1 VNRSILI
8 VMCDFLVSAMLSML
22 IGMSP
27 HGQSGRMG
35 KGALLDRGS
44 TAIILDE
51 LRRRGVELEKM
62 RDQLREAQEREG
74 FSDARE
80 AQLKQLL
87 EQLADTMTKSELL
100 EAKLQLHPENAGAL
114 TPAELQKKLEEEIKK
129 RTVAGIRTKETLAE
143 LERMR
148 NSLQSVSGNLAALNT
163 NYAVSRQ
170 QLADTKQ
177 ALEERENKLEH
188 TGEELSK
195 TKQELAVRQNELT
208 ERQRELAG
216 VRTSLDAELARLAEA
231 RTQTQTLESNL
242 SFTRGR
248 LSAAERELA
257 EARSL
262 AEQNRKLAAQREM
275 ETQDVRRQLEDAR
288 RAMQQAVGDY
298 SLVKA
303 ELEKSRTVIATT
315 AEGKALAERNL
326 ALKQG
331 EADTAHAKLE
341 AARKALEEAEE
352 KLRSDVLERYEAA
365 AVRLSMDLNEKR
377 LLLDQ
382 KGGGVFYL
390 PLVRIAGKTVMP
402 AYHKLLFGDAATPL
416 NFDRIDRLD
425 FRVNVSTAPLNEPGT
440 SLRGPLLVFPGE
452 PQLTAIEF
460 TVRGR
465 EPLEALNI
473 DTLKQR
479 GLGDLFLFK
488 PGSFG
493 KESAPI
499 SDRCS
504 LDLGKGVPQLY
515 IRNTGR
521 GSGPELRAE
530 PGDFVITKQ
539 GDFVGI
545 VTGIENFDLGRR
557 QEAKCYVLPADFKWD
572 GAGTIRLDKAANAEY
587 YEDFASGVRKV
598 RAGQRK

>member
-1 VNRSILI
+1 MNRSVLI

-27 HGQSGRMG
+27 HGQSGPTG

-51 LRRRGVELEKM
+51 LRLRGVELEKM
-62 RDQLREAQEREG
+62 RDKLREAQEREG
-74 FSDARE
+74 FSETRE
-80 AQLKQLL
+80 AQLKKLL

-100 EAKLQLHPENAGAL
+100 EAKLKLHPENAGAL
-114 TPAELQKKLEEEIKK
+114 TPAELQKKLEEEIRK

-148 NSLQSVSGNLAALNT
+148 GSLQSVSGNLAVLNT
-163 NYAVSRQ
+163 DFAVSRQ
-170 QLADTKQ
+170 QLADTRKT
-177 ALEERENKLEH
+177 LEEREGKLER
-188 TGEELSK
+188 TGVELSR
-195 TKQELAVRQNELT
+195 TREELAVRQNELT
-208 ERQRELAG
+208 R
-216 VRTSLDAELARLAEA
+216 VRTTLDAELTRLD
-231 RTQTQTLESNL
+231 QTRAQAQTLESSL
-242 SFTRGR
+242 SFTRGK

-262 AEQNRKLAAQREM
+262 AELNRKLATQREM
-275 ETQDVRRQLEDAR
+275 EASDIRRQLEDAR

-298 SLVKA
+298 SRVKT
-303 ELEKSRTVIATT
+303 ELEKSRTMIATT

-331 EADTAHAKLE
+331 EADTARAKLD
-341 AARKALEEAEE
+341 AARKALVDAEE

-365 AVRLSMDLNEKR
+365 TVRLTFELNEKR

-402 AYHKLLFGDAATPL
+402 AYHKLLLGDATTPL

-425 FRVNVSTAPLNEPGT
+425 YRVNASNAPPGEPGT
-440 SLRGPLLVFPGE
+440 PLRGPLLVLPGE
-452 PQLTAIEF
+452 PGIAAIEF

-473 DTLKQR
+473 ETLKQR

-504 LDLGKGVPQLY
+504 LDLGTGVPQLY

-521 GSGPELRAE
+521 GSAPELRAE
-530 PGDFVITKQ
+530 PGDFVMTKQ

-557 QEAKCYVLPADFKWD
+557 QEAKCHVLPADFKWD
-572 GAGTIRLDKAANAEY
+572 GVGTIRLNKAANAEY
-587 YEDFASGVRKV
+587 YEDFADGVRKI

>member
-1 VNRSILI
+1 MNRSILI

-27 HGQSGRMG
+27 HGQSGNMG

-44 TAIILDE
+44 TAIVLDE
-51 LRRRGVELEKM
+51 LRRRGVELEGM
-62 RDQLREAQEREG
+62 RDKLREAQEREG
-74 FSDARE
+74 FSEARE
-80 AQLKQLL
+80 TQLKRLL
-87 EQLADTMTKSELL
+87 EQLTDTMTKTELL
-100 EAKLQLHPENAGAL
+100 ETKLQLHSENAGAL
-114 TPAELQKKLEEEIKK
+114 TPAELQKKLEEEIRK
-129 RTVAGIRTKETLAE
+129 RTAAGIRTKEARAE

-148 NSLQSVSGNLAALNT
+148 NSLQSVSGNLAVLNT
-163 NYAVSRQ
+163 DYAVSRQ
-170 QLADTKQ
+170 QLADTRKN
-177 ALEERENKLEH
+177 LEERERKLER

-195 TKQELAVRQNELT
+195 TREELAVRQNELSN
-208 ERQRELAG
+208 
-216 VRTSLDAELARLAEA
+216 VRTSLDAELARLTEA
-231 RTQTQTLESNL
+231 RTQAQTLETNL
-242 SFTRGR
+242 SFTRGK

-275 ETQDVRRQLEDAR
+275 EARDVRRQLEDAR
-288 RAMQQAVGDY
+288 RVMQQAVGDY
-298 SLVKA
+298 SRVKT

-341 AARKALEEAEE
+341 AARKALENAEE

-365 AVRLSMDLNEKR
+365 VVRLSMNLNEKR

-402 AYHKLLFGDAATPL
+402 AYHKLLFGDAAAPL

-425 FRVNVSTAPLNEPGT
+425 FRVNISTAPLNEPGT

-452 PQLTAIEF
+452 SRLAAIEF
-460 TVRGR
+460 AMRGR

-473 DTLKQR
+473 ETLKQR

-539 GDFVGI
+539 GDYVGT
-545 VTGIENFDLGRR
+545 VTEIENFDLGRR

-572 GAGTIRLDKAANAEY
+572 GVGTIRLEKAANAEY
-587 YEDFASGVRKV
+587 FEDFADGVRKV
-598 RAGQRK
+598 RAGQKK

>member
-27 HGQSGRMG
+27 HGQSGDMG

-51 LRRRGVELEKM
+51 LRRRGGELENM
-62 RDQLREAQEREG
+62 RDKLREAQEREG
-74 FSDARE
+74 FSEARE
-80 AQLKQLL
+80 TQLRQLL
-87 EQLADTMTKSELL
+87 EQLTDTMTKTELL

-114 TPAELQKKLEEEIKK
+114 TPAELQKKLEEEIRK
-129 RTVAGIRTKETLAE
+129 RTAAGIRTKEARAE

-148 NSLQSVSGNLAALNT
+148 QSLQSVSGNLAALNT
-163 NYAVSRQ
+163 DYAVSRQ
-170 QLADTKQ
+170 QLADTRKN
-177 ALEERENKLEH
+177 LEERERKLER

-195 TKQELAVRQNELT
+195 TKEELAVRQNELSN
-208 ERQRELAG
+208 
-216 VRTSLDAELARLAEA
+216 VRTSLDAELARLTEA
-231 RTQTQTLESNL
+231 RTQAQTLESNL
-242 SFTRGR
+242 SFTRGK

-275 ETQDVRRQLEDAR
+275 EARDVRRQLEDAR
-288 RAMQQAVGDY
+288 RVMQQAVGDY
-298 SLVKA
+298 SRVKT

-341 AARKALEEAEE
+341 AARKALEDAEE

-365 AVRLSMDLNEKR
+365 VVRLSMDLNEKR

-402 AYHKLLFGDAATPL
+402 AYHKLLFGDVVAPL

-425 FRVNVSTAPLNEPGT
+425 YRVNISTAPLGEPGT

-452 PQLTAIEF
+452 SRLAAIEF
-460 TVRGR
+460 TMRGR

-473 DTLKQR
+473 ETLKQR

-539 GDFVGI
+539 GDFVGT
-545 VTGIENFDLGRR
+545 VTEIENFDLGRR

-572 GAGTIRLDKAANAEY
+572 GVGTIRLEKAANAEY
-587 YEDFASGVRKV
+587 FGDFADGVRKV
-598 RAGQRK
+598 RAEQKK

>member
-1 VNRSILI
+1 MNRSILI

-27 HGQSGRMG
+27 HGQSGNMG

-51 LRRRGVELEKM
+51 LRRRGVELENM
-62 RDQLREAQEREG
+62 RGKLREAQEREG
-74 FSDARE
+74 FSEARE
-80 AQLKQLL
+80 TQLKQLL
-87 EQLADTMTKSELL
+87 EQLTDTMTKTELL
-100 EAKLQLHPENAGAL
+100 EAKLQLRPENAGAL
-114 TPAELQKKLEEEIKK
+114 TPAELQKKLEEEIRK
-129 RTVAGIRTKETLAE
+129 RTAAGIRSKEAQAE

-148 NSLQSVSGNLAALNT
+148 QSLQSVSGNLAALNT
-163 NYAVSRQ
+163 DYAVSRQ
-170 QLADTKQ
+170 QLADTRKN
-177 ALEERENKLEH
+177 LEERERKLER

-195 TKQELAVRQNELT
+195 TKEELAVRQNELSN
-208 ERQRELAG
+208 
-216 VRTSLDAELARLAEA
+216 VRTSLDAELARLAEV
-231 RTQTQTLESNL
+231 RTQAQTLETNL
-242 SFTRGR
+242 SFTRGK

-275 ETQDVRRQLEDAR
+275 EARDVRRQLEDAR

-298 SLVKA
+298 SRVKA

-341 AARKALEEAEE
+341 AARKALEDAEE

-365 AVRLSMDLNEKR
+365 VVRLSMDLNEKR

-402 AYHKLLFGDAATPL
+402 AYHKLLFGDVVAPL

-425 FRVNVSTAPLNEPGT
+425 FRVNISTAPLNEPGT

-452 PQLTAIEF
+452 PRLAAIEF
-460 TVRGR
+460 IMRGR

-473 DTLKQR
+473 ETLKQR

-539 GDFVGI
+539 GDFVGT
-545 VTGIENFDLGRR
+545 VTEIETFDLGRR

-572 GAGTIRLDKAANAEY
+572 GVGTIRLEKAANAEY
-587 YEDFASGVRKV
+587 FEDFADGVRKV
-598 RAGQRK
+598 RAGQKK